1 MQVVAQDDTE
11 FKAVILDGKPA
22 KLNVATGEITLVTQE
37 ENNVTVTKKDSISTR
52 SIISADKNINNTLNT
67 SEVSLAEISDFYS
80 VKDGETLLDIAKTY
94 NVSLTDL
101 KRANNLETTLISKGQ
116 KLRVK
121 NFSQTT
127 DYDSTLENENSNF
140 HVVKKGNTLY
150 SLARDYNL
158 TLEELKSLNNLHSN
172 QIEIGQK
179 LRIKSFKTSAAMQ
192 SLSTYSVKKGDT
204 LYRIALNNGTT
215 VEALKSLNGLTDNVI
230 EIGQILQLR

>member
-11 FKAVILDGKPA
+11 FKAVKLDGKPA

-67 SEVSLAEISDFYS
+67 SEVSLAETSDFYS

-127 DYDSTLENENSNF
+127 DYDSTLEIENSNF

-179 LRIKSFKTSAAMQ
+179 LRIKSFKTSAVTQ